1 MALRDMLLSLTG
13 GFDEMIE
20 KVRGVLARV
29 RTAGR
34 SALLEHEV
42 YAVLATAGLD
52 VPRFAYWAGEPGGD
66 LPHEVA
72 GLLEMAPGDV
82 VLKIVSPEIL
92 HKSDVGGVAVSA
104 AEPAAVGAAA
114 RRVWD
119 DVGRRMPDAA
129 RSGVLVVEKVKAR
142 SGSPASE
149 TLLSLKQDPA
159 FGPVLVLG
167 LGGVLTEWFGEV
179 SSGTSTVVLQPGRVR
194 EGLDRAIETRPAL
207 ELLFRPSRLHAT
219 PPLDLA
225 ATAERLE
232 RLGAVATAF
241 GEAAQAGGADP
252 MTLEELE
259 VNPLLLAADGRWI
272 AVDGKGRIGRS
283 TAVLP
288 TRPLRKVKNLLEPKS
303 AAVLGASA
311 TAMNPGRIILRNLK
325 ASEGIRY
332 GRLWAVHPKE
342 ETIDGVPCV
351 RSVADLPQP
360 VDLAVV
366 SIPAEG
372 ARDAIKAL
380 AATGKAES
388 IILIP
393 GGFAE
398 TGRRGLEEE
407 IVEAVRSSR
416 SRPDEGPVLLGG
428 NCLGVVSKH
437 QYNTFFLPQY
447 KLPFHD
453 APGDRLVA
461 VSQSG
466 AYLVSLTSNLDGIIF
481 PKASIS
487 YGNQMD
493 LTVSD
498 FLEALLPD
506 ESVKVVACYVEGF
519 KPLDG
524 ARFVD
529 LARRLRAE
537 GRRVLAFK
545 AGKTA
550 LGAEAAQSHTAS
562 LAGDYAVAQALMEG
576 AGVVVAQTLDMLED
590 YTKAFTMLFDR
601 LPRGNRVAVL
611 SNAGFECSSVLDK
624 LYGLVPARLS
634 DDTKARL
641 AACLPAIAHAD
652 NPVDATPMATTRQF
666 VAAAEAMAGDDGVDV
681 LLVSP
686 IPVTPALDNLSP
698 DLAGGTHQE
707 NIHSP
712 GSLPNELLALF
723 RKTGKPIAVSVDS
736 GRLYDDFVQVLQ
748 RGGIPVW
755 RKIDR
760 ASRALSALATL

>member
-1 MALRDMLLSLTG
+1 MSGDMLLSLPG
-13 GFDEMIE
+13 GFDVMIE
-20 KVRGVLARV
+20 KVRDVLARV
-29 RTAGR
+29 RADGR

-42 YAVLATAGLD
+42 YAVLAAAGFD
-52 VPRFAYWAGEPGGD
+52 VPRFAFWAGVPGGA
-66 LPHEVA
+66 LPAEVA
-72 GLLEMAPGDV
+72 SLLAGAAGGV
-82 VLKIVSPEIL
+82 VLKIVAPGIL
-92 HKSDVGGVAVSA
+92 HKSDIGGVAKA
-104 AEPAAVGAAA
+104 PAEPGPVLAAA

-119 DVGRRMPDAA
+119 DVGRRMPDEE
-129 RSGVLVVEKVKAR
+129 RSGILVVERVETLA
-142 SGSPASE
+142 GSPASE

-167 LGGVLTEWFGEV
+167 LGGVLTEWFGAV
-179 SSGTSTVVLQPGRVR
+179 SGGTSTVILQPGRVR
-194 EGLDRAIETRPAL
+194 EGLERGVAALPAAA
-207 ELLFRPSRLHAT
+207 LLFRPSRLHAT

-225 ATAERLE
+225 ATAARLE
-232 RLGAVATAF
+232 ALGAVATAF
-241 GEAAQAGGADP
+241 GEEAQAGQADP

-272 AVDGKGRIGRS
+272 AVDGKGRIGR
-283 TAVLP
+283 TTVTIP
-288 TRPLRKVKNLLEPKS
+288 TRPLRKVNNLLAPKS

-311 TAMNPGRIILRNLK
+311 SAMNPGRIILRNLK
-325 ASEGIRY
+325 TSEGIRY
-332 GRLWAVHPKE
+332 GHLWAVHPKE
-342 ETIDGVPCV
+342 EAIDGIPCV
-351 RSVADLPQP
+351 KTVADLPER
-360 VDLAVV
+360 VDVAVV

-372 ARDAIKAL
+372 ARDSIRAL
-380 AATGKAES
+380 AETGKAES

-398 TGRRGLEEE
+398 TGKKALEEE
-407 IVEAVRSSR
+407 IVSILRASR
-416 SRPDEGPVLLGG
+416 SRPDEGPVLVGG
-428 NCLGVVSKH
+428 NCLGIVSKH

-453 APGDRLVA
+453 APGDRLLA

-498 FLEALLPD
+498 FLEAAVED
-506 ESVKVVACYVEGF
+506 DGVKVVACYIEGF

-529 LARRLRAE
+529 LARRLR
-537 GRRVLAFK
+537 GRGKRVLAFK

-550 LGAEAAQSHTAS
+550 LGAEATQSHTAS
-562 LAGDYAVAQALMEG
+562 LAGDYAVAESLMEG
-576 AGVVVAQTLDMLED
+576 AGIVVAQTLDMLED

-601 LPRGNRVAVL
+601 LPRGNRLAVL

-624 LYGLVPARLS
+624 LYGLEPARLS
-634 DDTKARL
+634 EGTKGRL
-641 AACLPAIAHAD
+641 AACLPGVAHAD

-666 VAAAEAMAGDDGVDV
+666 VAAAEAMLEDDAVDA

-712 GSLPNELLALF
+712 GSLPSELLALF
-723 RKTGKPIAVSVDS
+723 RRTGKPVAVSVDS

>member
-1 MALRDMLLSLTG
+1 MLLSPVG
-13 GFDEMIE
+13 GLGTMIE
-20 KVRGVLARV
+20 TVREILAGVRKAG
-29 RTAGR
+29 RTA
-34 SALLEHEV
+34 LYEHEV
-42 YAVLATAGLD
+42 YAVLQAAGFD
-52 VPRFAYWAGEPGGD
+52 TPRFAYQEGAPEEAPS
-66 LPHEVA
+66 PSVA
-72 GLLEMAPGDV
+72 RLLADPPPEV

-92 HKSDVGGVAVSA
+92 HKSDVGGVAVA
-104 AEPAAVGAAA
+104 PGRAEAVAEASRG
-114 RRVWD
+114 VWEA
-119 DVGRRMPDAA
+119 VGRRMPEAS
-129 RSGVLVVEKVKAR
+129 RSGVLVVEKVATR
-142 SGSPASE
+142 GGSPASE
-149 TLLSLKQDPA
+149 TLLSLRQDPA

-179 SSGTSTVVLQPGRVR
+179 ADGASTVVLQPGRVR
-194 EGLDRAIETRPAL
+194 EGLERALAARPAVA
-207 ELLFRPSRLHAT
+207 LLFRPSRLHAAA
-219 PPLDLA
+219 PLDLA
-225 ATAERLE
+225 ATVEKLE
-232 RLGAVATAF
+232 ALGGVATAF
-241 GEAAQAGGADP
+241 GAAAQAGEADP
-252 MTLEELE
+252 LTLEELE

-272 AVDGKGRIGRS
+272 AVDGKGRIGRA
-283 TAVLP
+283 TATLP
-288 TRPLRKVKNLLEPKS
+288 RRPLRKVKRLLEPKS
-303 AAVLGASA
+303 AAVLGASGS
-311 TAMNPGRIILRNLK
+311 AMNPGRIILRNLK

-332 GRLWAVHPKE
+332 GQLWAVHPKE
-342 ETIDGVPCV
+342 EAIDGIPCV
-351 RSVADLPQP
+351 RTVADLPRT

-372 ARDAIKAL
+372 ARDSIRAL
-380 AATGKAES
+380 AETGKAES

-398 TGRRGLEEE
+398 TGKKGLEEE
-407 IVEAVRSSR
+407 IVSIVRGSR
-416 SRPDEGPVLLGG
+416 ARPDEGPVLVGG
-428 NCLGVVSKH
+428 NCLGIVSKH

-487 YGNQMD
+487 FGNQMD

-498 FLEALLPD
+498 FLEALLED
-506 ESVKVVACYVEGF
+506 EGVKVVACYVEGF

-524 ARFVD
+524 TRFVD
-529 LARRLRAE
+529 LARRLRAR
-537 GRRVLAFK
+537 GKRVLAFK
-545 AGKTA
+545 AGQTA
-550 LGAEAAQSHTAS
+550 LGAKAAQSHTAS
-562 LAGDYAVAQALMEG
+562 LAGDYAVARALMED
-576 AGVVVAQTLDMLED
+576 AGVVVARTLDMLED
-590 YTKAFTMLFDR
+590 YTKAFTMLYDR

-611 SNAGFECSSVLDK
+611 SNAGFECSTVLDK

-634 DDTKARL
+634 EETKARL
-641 AACLPAIAHAD
+641 AACLPDIAHAD

-666 VAAAEAMAGDDGVDV
+666 VAAAEAMALDDGVDA

-698 DLAGGTHQE
+698 DLAGGTHRE

-712 GSLPNELLALF
+712 GSLPSELLALF
-723 RKTGKPIAVSVDS
+723 RRIDKPLAVSVDS

>member
-1 MALRDMLLSLTG
+1 MIANVRKILAGARADGRD
-13 GFDEMIE
+13 
-20 KVRGVLARV
+20 
-29 RTAGR
+29 
-34 SALLEHEV
+34 ALLEHEV
-42 YAVLATAGLD
+42 YGVLAAAGFD
-52 VPRFAYWAGEPGGD
+52 VPRWAFWEGEPGESVPDG
-66 LPHEVA
+66 VS
-72 GLLEMAPGDV
+72 GLLAGTADV
-82 VLKIVSPEIL
+82 VVKIVSPEIL
-92 HKSDVGGVAVSA
+92 HKSDVGGVAMAPSGP
-104 AEPAAVGAAA
+104 EAVAAA
-114 RRVWD
+114 RRVWA
-119 DVGRRMPDAA
+119 DVGARVPGAP
-129 RSGVLVVEKVKAR
+129 RSGILVVEKVSAKA
-142 SGSPASE
+142 GSPAAE

-167 LGGVLTEWFGEV
+167 LGGLLTEWFGAL
-179 SSGTSTVVLQPGRVR
+179 SQGASTVVLQPGRVR
-194 EGLDRAIETRPAL
+194 AGLEKAVAASPAL
-207 ELLFRPSRLHAT
+207 ALLFRPSRLHAVA
-219 PPLDLA
+219 PLDLA
-225 ATAERLE
+225 GTAQRLE
-232 RLGAVATAF
+232 ALASVAVAF
-241 GEAAQAGGADP
+241 GAAAQASEADP
-252 MTLEELE
+252 VTLEELE
-259 VNPLLLAADGRWI
+259 VNPFLLAADGRWF
-272 AVDGKGRIGRS
+272 AVDGTGRIGAS
-283 TAVLP
+283 TATLP
-288 TRPLRKVKNLLEPKS
+288 KRPLRKVKNLLEPKS
-303 AAVLGASA
+303 AVVLGASA

-325 ASEGIRY
+325 VSEGIRY
-332 GRLWAVHPKE
+332 GRLWAVHPRE
-342 ETIDGVPCV
+342 ESIDGIPCV
-351 RSVADLPQP
+351 PSVEELPQA

-372 ARDAIKAL
+372 ARDSIRAL
-380 AATGKAES
+380 AGSGKAES

-398 TGRRGLEEE
+398 TGKKALEDE
-407 IVEAVRSSR
+407 IVSIVRESR
-416 SRPDEGPVLLGG
+416 ARPDEGLVLVGG
-428 NCLGVVSKH
+428 NCLGIVSKH

-453 APGDRLVA
+453 APGDRLLA

-498 FLEALLPD
+498 FLESALAD
-506 ESVKVVACYVEGF
+506 DSVQVVACYVEGF

-524 ARFVD
+524 SRFVD
-529 LARRLRAE
+529 LARRLRAK
-537 GRRVLAFK
+537 GKRVLAFK
-545 AGKTA
+545 GGKTA
-550 LGAEAAQSHTAS
+550 LGAKAAQSHTAS
-562 LAGDYAVAQALMEG
+562 LAGDYAVARSLMEE
-576 AGVVVAQTLDMLED
+576 AGVVVAETLDMLED

-624 LYGLVPARLS
+624 LYGLVPARL
-634 DDTKARL
+634 
-641 AACLPAIAHAD
+641 AACLPDIAHRD

-666 VAAAEAMAGDDGVDV
+666 VAAAEAMAADDGVDA

-698 DLAGGTHQE
+698 DIAGGTHAE

-723 RKTGKPIAVSVDS
+723 RRTGKPIAVSVDS

>member
-1 MALRDMLLSLTG
+1 
-13 GFDEMIE
+13 MIE
-20 KVRGVLARV
+20 KVRDVLARV

-42 YAVLATAGLD
+42 YAVLAAAGFD
-52 VPRFAYWAGEPGGD
+52 VPRFAYWAGEPGEA
-66 LPHEVA
+66 LPA
-72 GLLEMAPGDV
+72 GIASLLAGAAGGV
-82 VLKIVSPEIL
+82 VLKIVSPGIL
-92 HKSDVGGVAVSA
+92 HKSDVGGVATA
-104 AEPAAVGAAA
+104 PAEPGAVIAAA

-119 DVGRRMPDAA
+119 DVGRRLPDEE
-129 RSGVLVVEKVKAR
+129 RSGVLVVERVETVA
-142 SGSPASE
+142 GSPASE

-167 LGGVLTEWFGEV
+167 LGGVLTEWFGAL
-179 SSGTSTVVLQPGRVR
+179 SGGTSTVILQPGRVR
-194 EGLDRAIETRPAL
+194 EGLERGVATLPAVA
-207 ELLFRPSRLHAT
+207 LLFRPSRLHAR

-225 ATAERLE
+225 ATAARLE
-232 RLGAVATAF
+232 ALGAVATAF
-241 GEAAQAGGADP
+241 GEAAQASGEDP
-252 MTLEELE
+252 LTLEELE

-272 AVDGKGRIGRS
+272 AVDGKGRIGR
-283 TAVLP
+283 TTVTIP

-311 TAMNPGRIILRNLK
+311 SAMNPGRIILRNLK
-325 ASEGIRY
+325 VSEGIRY
-332 GRLWAVHPKE
+332 GHLWAVHPKE
-342 ETIDGVPCV
+342 EAIDGIPCV
-351 RSVADLPQP
+351 RTVADLPEK
-360 VDLAVV
+360 VDVAVI

-372 ARDAIKAL
+372 ARDAIRAL
-380 AATGKAES
+380 TETVKAES

-398 TGRRGLEEE
+398 TGKRQLEDE
-407 IVEAVRSSR
+407 IVSIMRESR
-416 SRPDEGPVLLGG
+416 SRPDEGPVLVGG
-428 NCLGVVSKH
+428 NCLGIVSKH

-453 APGDRLVA
+453 APGDRLLA

-498 FLEALLPD
+498 FLEAAVED
-506 ESVKVVACYVEGF
+506 EGVQVIACYIEGF

-529 LARRLRAE
+529 LARRLR
-537 GRRVLAFK
+537 GRGKRVLAFK

-550 LGAEAAQSHTAS
+550 LGAEATQSHTAS
-562 LAGDYAVAQALMEG
+562 LAGDYAVAESLMEG
-576 AGVVVAQTLDMLED
+576 AGIVVAQTLDMLED

-601 LPRGNRVAVL
+601 LPRGNRLAVL

-634 DDTKARL
+634 EETKSKL
-641 AACLPAIAHAD
+641 AACLPDVAHAD
-652 NPVDATPMATTRQF
+652 NPVDATPMAATRQF
-666 VAAAEAMAGDDGVDV
+666 VAAAEAMIADEGVDA

-698 DLAGGTHQE
+698 DLAGGTHRE

-712 GSLPNELLALF
+712 GSLPSELLALF

>member
-1 MALRDMLLSLTG
+1 
-13 GFDEMIE
+13 MIE
-20 KVRGVLARV
+20 KVREILAGARA
-29 RTAGR
+29 AGR

-42 YAVLATAGLD
+42 YGVLAAAGFD
-52 VPRFAYWAGEPGGD
+52 VPRWAFWDGEPGEAVPDG
-66 LPHEVA
+66 VA
-72 GLLEMAPGDV
+72 KLFAEAPGDV

-92 HKSDVGGVAVSA
+92 HKSDVGGVAMA
-104 AEPAAVGAAA
+104 PGGPEALAAA

-119 DVGRRMPDAA
+119 EVGSRMPEA
-129 RSGVLVVEKVKAR
+129 RLSGVLVVEKVKTKG
-142 SGSPASE
+142 GSPAAE

-179 SSGTSTVVLQPGRVR
+179 SGGTSTVVLQPGRVR
-194 EGLDRAIETRPAL
+194 EGLERAAGAHPAIA
-207 ELLFRPSRLHAT
+207 LLFRPSRLHAT
-219 PPLDLA
+219 APLDLA

-232 RLGAVATAF
+232 ELGKVATAF
-241 GEAAQAGGADP
+241 GAGAQFGEDEP
-252 MTLEELE
+252 LTLEELE
-259 VNPLLLAADGRWI
+259 VNPFLLAADGRWF
-272 AVDGKGRIGRS
+272 AVDGTGRIAAS
-283 TAVLP
+283 TATLP

-303 AAVLGASA
+303 AVVLGASA
-311 TAMNPGRIILRNLK
+311 GAMNPGRIILRNLK
-325 ASEGIRY
+325 VSEGIRY
-332 GRLWAVHPKE
+332 GHLWAVHPRE
-342 ETIDGVPCV
+342 ETIDGIPCV
-351 RSVADLPQP
+351 RSVQDLPQA

-372 ARDAIKAL
+372 ARDAIRAL
-380 AATGKAES
+380 AGSGKAES

-398 TGRRGLEEE
+398 TGKEGLEEE
-407 IVEAVRSSR
+407 IVSIVRASR
-416 SRPDEGPVLLGG
+416 GRPDEGPVLLGG
-428 NCLGVVSKH
+428 NCLGIVSKH

-481 PKASIS
+481 PKASVS

-498 FLEALLPD
+498 FLEALLD
-506 ESVKVVACYVEGF
+506 DDGVKVVACYVEGF

-529 LARRLRAE
+529 LARRLR
-537 GRRVLAFK
+537 GQGKRVLAFK

-550 LGAEAAQSHTAS
+550 LGAKAAQSHTAS
-562 LAGDYAVAQALMEG
+562 LAGDYAVAQALMED

-590 YTKAFTMLFDR
+590 YTKAFTMLYDR

-634 DDTKARL
+634 EATRARL
-641 AACLPAIAHAD
+641 RASLPEIAHAD
-652 NPVDATPMATTRQF
+652 NPVDATPMATTRHF
-666 VAAAEAMAGDDGVDV
+666 VAAAEAMAEDDGVDA

-698 DLAGGTHQE
+698 DIAGGTHAE

-723 RKTGKPIAVSVDS
+723 RRTRKPIAVSVDS